1 MFCRLIVVG
10 RCILIDFD
18 RYLLCFCD
26 HCVRLC
32 VVFFI
37 GCLVFSAFFDVLC
50 YVNLRLCVGAFG
62 AADIW
67 WYGYIQAHVLSK
79 QAHH

>member
-1 MFCRLIVVG
+1 MFCRLVVIG

-18 RYLLCFCD
+18 RYILCFCD

-37 GCLVFSAFFDVLC
+37 VCVVFSAFFYVLC
-50 YVNLRLCVGAFG
+50 YVNLRLYIPQFVVLQFLLRLIFG
-62 AADIW
+62 GVRVA
-67 WYGYIQAHVLSK
+67 G
-79 QAHH
+79 